1 MKKMAE
7 TQIFDLEQLHR
18 DFLAEEI
25 LHQSSL
31 SFKQIRMLIAL
42 KHSFGIVRPA
52 SKMAKIGRATHYH
65 WLKTCEKY
73 KESYGIILEFL
84 SDLSEAS
91 LLNLIAMGNASST
104 IFYLSTKGRHRGY
117 AIPKKHYKA

>member
-1 MKKMAE
+1 MKM
-7 TQIFDLEQLHR
+7 QSPIFDLQQLHQ
-18 DFLAEEI
+18 DFLSEEL

-31 SFKQIRMLIAL
+31 NTKQTRMLIAL
-42 KHSFGIVRPA
+42 KHSLGIVKPA
-52 SKMAKIGRATHYH
+52 SKLAKIGRATHYH

-73 KESYGIILEFL
+73 KESYEYILGFL
-84 SDLSEAS
+84 GDLSEAS